1 MRRGTLSLAEG
12 LALIA
17 AFGLT
22 ILFTIIRV
30 QS

>member
-1 MRRGTLSLAEG
+1 MRRGTLTLLEAT
-12 LALIA
+12 ALIA

-22 ILFTIIRV
+22 ILFTIIKV